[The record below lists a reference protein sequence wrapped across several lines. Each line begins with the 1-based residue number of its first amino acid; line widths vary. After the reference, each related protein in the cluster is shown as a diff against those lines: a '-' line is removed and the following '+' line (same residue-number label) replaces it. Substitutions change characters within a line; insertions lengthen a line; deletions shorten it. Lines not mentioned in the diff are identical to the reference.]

1 MNFIRNGF
9 RKQGSMPNG
18 QHPAMQ
24 QTTLE
29 TKKEV
34 IKESC
39 LHQRNSSNLEMF
51 MVAEEGTKNSAKQ

>member
-1 MNFIRNGF
+1 
-9 RKQGSMPNG
+9 MPNG